1 VTTRIRWLP
10 SLLAAIALVA
20 CSRGRAQDSYARQVA
35 EAVPMIEKS
44 TGLRF
49 KQPPKYEVRSK
60 EQVRSFL
67 EKQFADE
74 KSARDLAAQQ
84 TVMRRLGIIP
94 DTLDLRKLMLD
105 LLTEQI
111 VGFYDPKTKVLYLV
125 SGAPEEQ
132 LGFVIQHE
140 LVHALQDQYMNLDS
154 IQNIKGDDDRQLAAQ
169 SVMEG
174 QATLVPIQAMLG
186 AGSTFPGGWDRVR
199 DLIRESQSSMPVM
212 ARTPEFIQEML
223 IFPYLNGAEFMRNFQ
238 AERPGRMPYGADMP
252 TSSSQIVHKNDYF
265 GDPRREPVRVTLPA
279 PRGASLEYDNDMGEF
294 PTRVFL
300 YQLLKD
306 QNEAARAA
314 AGWAGDR
321 YALLKTPQGDGLA
334 WLTVFQTP
342 VDAVEFAQAMQEVV
356 AKRYPSA
363 KGQKTASGM
372 HFEGA
377 GRTILVWG
385 GTVAGQSAV
394 LYLDVP
400 AGAGTNIIDLSKVK
414 LN

>member
-1 VTTRIRWLP
+1 
-10 SLLAAIALVA
+10 
-20 CSRGRAQDSYARQVA
+20 
-35 EAVPMIEKS
+35 
-44 TGLRF
+44 
-49 KQPPKYEVRSK
+49 
-60 EQVRSFL
+60 
-67 EKQFADE
+67 
-74 KSARDLAAQQ
+74 
-84 TVMRRLGIIP
+84 
-94 DTLDLRKLMLD
+94 
-105 LLTEQI
+105 
-111 VGFYDPKTKVLYLV
+111 
-125 SGAPEEQ
+125 
-132 LGFVIQHE
+132 
-140 LVHALQDQYMNLDS
+140 
-154 IQNIKGDDDRQLAAQ
+154 
-169 SVMEG
+169 MEG

-238 AERPGRMPYGADMP
+238 AERPGRMPYGGDMP
-252 TSSSQIVHKNDYF
+252 TSSSQIMHKNDYF
-265 GDPRREPVRVTLPA
+265 ETPRREPVRVTLPA
-279 PRGASLEYDNDMGEF
+279 PRGATLEYDNDMGEF
-294 PTRVFL
+294 STRVFL
-300 YQLLKD
+300 YQVLKD

-314 AGWAGDR
+314 AGWTGDR

-334 WLTVFQTP
+334 WLTIFQTP